1 MQYIE
6 FLGLCL
12 SYAAFFAPL
21 VLIGGVILFLLSYFF
36 GDRNFGKHY
45 ADRRAGRIAAASAR
59 AVLSP
64 VTGRDASAAAAK
76 LREEG
81 ASADAA
87 AAWFVSKGQSAP
99 EGVLAAA
106 AVLGVV
112 PALLRWFFAFIS
124 SAVLGFLS
132 TPAQDD
138 KKLKKQDPAAYE
150 AAQAQKKEEKA
161 ARKAERRD
169 ACRKDRLQ
177 RSLAAMAA
185 VLRCLPGLLAAC
197 VLGAAIATAFP
208 DAFFTDM
215 NFSGRTVTLF
225 IALVLS
231 FLVGSTGIAC
241 APVVLA
247 LLARELDPG
256 VGLLIL
262 CAAPVF
268 NMTELYNLGRAIGR
282 GKAIFY
288 MFANCVPAFV
298 GAKILQDLY
307 MGKLISWTI
316 PAISAKPMENA
327 FFLPGIILLALLC
340 AAGVILLLRS
350 REGRVEIPEGAVKLY
365 VSGGITPERAEG
377 LKARLEALE
386 GVSVIGVYAAKKL
399 VLIRGAA
406 EFDALS
412 AACEAEGLQLDG
424 TEE

>member
-1 MQYIE
+1 MLYVE

-21 VLIGGVILFLLSYFF
+21 VLLGGVILFLQSFFF
-36 GDRNFGKHY
+36 GDRSFGKHY
-45 ADRRAGRIAAASAR
+45 ADRRAGRIVAASGR
-59 AVLSP
+59 AVLFP
-64 VTGRDASAAAAK
+64 VPGRDASAAAAK
-76 LREEG
+76 LRKEG

-87 AAWFVSKGQSAP
+87 AAWFVSKSQSAP
-99 EGVLAAA
+99 EGVLASAA
-106 AVLGVV
+106 LLGVI
-112 PALLRWFFAFIS
+112 PALLRWAFAFIS

-132 TPAQDD
+132 TPAQEN
-138 KKLKKQDPAAYE
+138 KKLKKLDPAAYE
-150 AAQAQKKEEKA
+150 AARAQKRAEKA
-161 ARKAERRD
+161 ELKAERRE
-169 ACRKDRLQ
+169 ACRKDRLP
-177 RSLAAMAA
+177 RSLTAMAS

-197 VLGAAIATAFP
+197 VIGAAIATAFP

-225 IALVLS
+225 IALVFS
-231 FLVGSTGIAC
+231 FLVGSSGIVC

-247 LLARELDPG
+247 LLACRLDPG

-268 NMTELYNLGRAIGR
+268 NMGELYNLGRAIGR
-282 GKAIFY
+282 GKAIGY

-307 MGKLISWTI
+307 MGKLISWSV
-316 PAISAKPMENA
+316 PAISAKPMENV
-327 FFLPGIILLALLC
+327 FFLPGIILMAILC
-340 AAGVILLLRS
+340 AVGVILLLRG
-350 REGRVEIPEGAVKLY
+350 RAGRVEIPEGAVKLHI
-365 VSGGITPERAEG
+365 SGSIMPERAEG

-386 GVSVIGVYAAKKL
+386 GVSVIGIYAAKKL
-399 VLIRGAA
+399 VLIRGTAD
-406 EFDALS
+406 FDALS

>member
-1 MQYIE
+1 MVYIE

-21 VLIGGVILFLLSYFF
+21 VLLGGAVFFLLSFFF

-45 ADRRAGRIAAASAR
+45 AERRAGRITAASAR
-59 AVLSP
+59 ALLSP

-81 ASADAA
+81 ATADAA
-87 AAWFVSKGQSAP
+87 AAWFVSKSQSAP
-99 EGVLAAA
+99 EGVLATA
-106 AVLGVV
+106 AVLGVI
-112 PALLRWFFAFIS
+112 PALLRWIFAFIS

-132 TPAQDD
+132 TPAQDN
-138 KKLKKQDPAAYE
+138 KKLKKMDPAAYQ
-150 AAQAQKKEEKA
+150 AIRAQKKEEKI
-161 ARKAERRD
+161 ARRAEHRA
-169 ACRKDRLQ
+169 ACRKDRLP
-177 RSLAAMAA
+177 RSMEAMTS

-197 VLGAAIATAFP
+197 AIGAAIATAFP

-225 IALVLS
+225 IALVFS
-231 FLVGSTGIAC
+231 FLVGSSGIVC

-247 LLARELDPG
+247 LLACKLDPG

-298 GAKILQDLY
+298 GAKILQDMY
-307 MGKLISWTI
+307 MGKLISWTV

-327 FFLPGIILLALLC
+327 FFLPGIFVLVLLC
-340 AAGVILLLRS
+340 AAGVVLLLRR

-365 VSGGITPERAEG
+365 ISGSITPERAEG

-386 GVSVIGVYAAKKL
+386 GVSVIGIYTAKKL

>member
-1 MQYIE
+1 MLYIE

-21 VLIGGVILFLLSYFF
+21 VLLGGGILFLLSFFF

-64 VTGRDASAAAAK
+64 VTGRDASAAAAR

-87 AAWFVSKGQSAP
+87 AAWFVSKSQSAP
-99 EGVLAAA
+99 EGVLASAA
-106 AVLGVV
+106 LLGVI
-112 PALLRWFFAFIS
+112 PALLRWAFAIIS

-132 TPAQDD
+132 TPAQEN
-138 KKLKKQDPAAYE
+138 KKLKKLDPAAYE
-150 AAQAQKKEEKA
+150 ASRAEKKAEKA
-161 ARKAERRD
+161 ARKAERRE
-169 ACRKDRLQ
+169 ACRKDRLP
-177 RSLAAMAA
+177 RSLVAMAS

-197 VLGAAIATAFP
+197 AIGAAIATAFP

-215 NFSGRTVTLF
+215 DFSGRAVTLF
-225 IALVLS
+225 IALVFS
-231 FLVGSTGIAC
+231 FLVGSPGITC

-247 LLARELDPG
+247 LLTCELDPG

-268 NMTELYNLGRAIGR
+268 NMSELYNLGRAIGR

-288 MFANCVPAFV
+288 MFANCVPAFI

-307 MGKLISWTI
+307 MGKLLSRTV

-327 FFLPGIILLALLC
+327 FFLPGIILLAILC
-340 AAGVILLLRS
+340 AVGVILLLRG
-350 REGRVEIPEGAVKLY
+350 REGRVEIPEGAVKLHI
-365 VSGGITPERAEG
+365 SGSITPERAKG
-377 LKARLEALE
+377 LKGRLEALE

-399 VLIRGAA
+399 VLIRGTA